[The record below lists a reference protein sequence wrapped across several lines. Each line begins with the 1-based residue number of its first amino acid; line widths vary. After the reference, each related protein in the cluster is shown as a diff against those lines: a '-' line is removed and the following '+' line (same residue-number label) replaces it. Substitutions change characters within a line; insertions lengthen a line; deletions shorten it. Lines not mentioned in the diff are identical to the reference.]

1 MSGFSKNWQNKQDQ
15 SGGGKGLSGLLR
27 SSAPIRPQIDKA
39 TRDISLLISRLG
51 AAEAKIKTRDETI
64 FRKVVFAM
72 QKGDRDHAAIYAN
85 ELSEVRKV
93 GSTVTGAKLA
103 LEQVSMR
110 LQTITDLG
118 DIAATLA
125 PTVAVVRG
133 VKAGLGTVLP
143 NAQGELDEISSLLSS
158 TLVEAGSVGGTSLNF
173 GAANDEAEKVLEEAS
188 AVAYQRMEQ
197 ELPRVPATAARSEED
212 EGLLA

>member
-1 MSGFSKNWQNKQDQ
+1 MSGFTKNWEKKDQ
-15 SGGGKGLSGLLR
+15 GGGKGLGTLLR
-27 SSAPIRPQIDKA
+27 NQTPVRPQIDRA
-39 TRDISLLISRLG
+39 TKEIELLIARLDQ
-51 AAEAKIKTRDETI
+51 AEFRIKSRDEAI
-64 FRKVVFAM
+64 FRRVVSAM

-110 LQTITDLG
+110 LRTITDLG
-118 DIAATLA
+118 DIASTLA

-133 VKAGLGTVLP
+133 VKQGLGTMLP
-143 NAQGELDEISSLLSS
+143 GAQGELDEITSLLSS

-173 GAANDEAEKVLEEAS
+173 GAANDEAERVLEEAS
-188 AVAYQRMEQ
+188 AVAYARMEK
-197 ELPRVPATAARSEED
+197 ELPSVPMVVTSREAEED
-212 EGLLA
+212 EGLTA